1 MITIFLVNLFLA
13 IEEYFCDVSAVS
25 AACFKFYI
33 CKLEYILIHTS
44 WFILPFPFFFSSF
57 FFSFLLFFFFSVV
70 SFIWLWVGREWQK
83 NGTSTKHYSL
93 PDSLSNHENKKRR
106 KKAKREKLMC
116 VCFSTFHFTSIRS
129 KEASVTCQNATK
141 EIGIFYD
148 NQNKLLR
155 NCKT

>member
-1 MITIFLVNLFLA
+1 
-13 IEEYFCDVSAVS
+13 
-25 AACFKFYI
+25 
-33 CKLEYILIHTS
+33 
-44 WFILPFPFFFSSF
+44 
-57 FFSFLLFFFFSVV
+57 
-70 SFIWLWVGREWQK
+70 LWVGREWQK

-155 NCKT
+155 NCKTWLLQQLLLPSFFFSYLFFGLTQVHVAWRTFVFMFYSWFKVQAYRYIYLSFFRHMMNSYFLRKKS